1 LHRYILRRLL
11 FLVFVIIGITALLF
25 VIMYFLPG
33 DPARAAAGPGAKPE
47 QVERIRVKLG
57 LDKPMYIQYLTHMKN
72 LLRGDLGVSI
82 RTRKPVLVELKTY
95 LPASLELVLAAM
107 LFNVLIA
114 IPLGVLSALRPGQ
127 LADTLSRLFAALGMG
142 MPIFWVALM
151 AQLLFYGKLDWLP
164 VGGRLSTGA
173 LPPDHITGLFLIDTL
188 LAGDL
193 PLFKDAL
200 VHLIM
205 PAAVLSL
212 PEVAVTSRLMRSSML
227 DVLVQDYV
235 RTARAKGLTEGRVV
249 WIHAFKNALLV
260 PLTMVG
266 MQVGWMLGGS
276 LLVESV
282 FSWGG
287 LGFLAFHAIYK
298 RDFPVLMGVTLVMVI
313 IFVLS
318 NLVVDILYRY
328 LDPRITH

>member
-57 LDKPMYIQYLTHMKN
+57 LDKPLHIQYLTYMKN
-72 LLRGDLGVSI
+72 LLRGDLGESI
-82 RTRKPVLVELKTY
+82 RTRKPVILELKTY

-151 AQLLFYGKLDWLP
+151 AQLLFYGRLDWLP

-318 NLVVDILYRY
+318 NLVVDILYSY

>member
-1 LHRYILRRLL
+1 MQRYILRRLV
-11 FLVFVIIGITALLF
+11 FLVFVIVGITALLF

-47 QVERIRVKLG
+47 QVERMRVKLG
-57 LDKPMYIQYLTHMKN
+57 LDKPLHIQYLTYMKN

-82 RTRKPVLVELKTY
+82 RTRKPVILELKTY
-95 LPASLELVLAAM
+95 LPASLELVLTAM
-107 LFNVLIA
+107 LLAVLIA
-114 IPLGVLSALRPGQ
+114 IPLGVLSALRPGNA
-127 LADTLSRLFAALGMG
+127 ADATSRLFAALGMG

-151 AQLLFYGKLDWLP
+151 AQLIFYGKLDLLP
-164 VGGRLSTGA
+164 FGGRLSTGA
-173 LPPDHITGLFLIDTL
+173 TPPDHVTGFYLIDSL

-200 VHLIM
+200 VHLIL
-205 PAAVLSL
+205 PAVVLAL
-212 PEVAVTSRLMRSSML
+212 PEVAVTSRLTRSSML
-227 DVLVQDYV
+227 DVMTQDYV
-235 RTARAKGLTEGRVV
+235 RTARAKGLRERRIVGVHV
-249 WIHAFKNALLV
+249 LKNAFLA
-260 PLTMVG
+260 PLTLLG

-287 LGFLAFHAIYK
+287 LGFLAYHAIYK
-298 RDFPVLMGVTLVMVI
+298 RDFPVLMGVTIVMCTV
-313 IFVLS
+313 FVLS
-318 NLVVDILYRY
+318 NLVVDILYSY

>member
-1 LHRYILRRLL
+1 MQRYILRRLG
-11 FLVFVIIGITALLF
+11 FLLFVIIGVTVLLF
-25 VIMYFLPG
+25 VIMYLLPG

-47 QVERIRVKLG
+47 QVERIRIKLG
-57 LDKPMYIQYLTHMKN
+57 LDKPPHIQYLTYMGN
-72 LLRGDLGVSI
+72 LLRGDLGTSI

-95 LPASLELVLAAM
+95 LPASLELALTAM
-107 LFNVLIA
+107 LLNVLVA
-114 IPLGVLSALRPGQ
+114 IPLGVFSALRPGH

-142 MPIFWVALM
+142 MPVFWVALM
-151 AQLLFYGKLDWLP
+151 AQLLVAGKLGLLP
-164 VGGRLSTGA
+164 FGGRLSTGA
-173 LPPDHITGLFLIDTL
+173 LPPDHVTGFFLIDAL
-188 LAGDL
+188 LARDL
-193 PLFKDAL
+193 PLFKDVL

-205 PAAVLSL
+205 PAATLAL
-212 PEVAVTSRLMRSSML
+212 PEVAVTSRLTRTSML
-227 DVLVQDYV
+227 DVLLQDYV
-235 RTARAKGLTEGRVV
+235 RTARAKGLHERQVV
-249 WIHAFKNALLV
+249 WVHALKNALLV

-266 MQVGWMLGGS
+266 MQVGWVLGGS

-298 RDFPVLMGVTLVMVI
+298 RDFPILMGVTIVMCT

-318 NLVVDILYRY
+318 NLVVGILYSY

>member
-1 LHRYILRRLL
+1 MHRYILRRLL

-57 LDKPMYIQYLTHMKN
+57 LDEPMHIQYLTHMKN

-151 AQLLFYGKLDWLP
+151 AQLLFYGRLDWLP

-318 NLVVDILYRY
+318 NLVVDILYSY

>member
-1 LHRYILRRLL
+1 L
-11 FLVFVIIGITALLF
+11 
-25 VIMYFLPG
+25 
-33 DPARAAAGPGAKPE
+33 
-47 QVERIRVKLG
+47 
-57 LDKPMYIQYLTHMKN
+57 
-72 LLRGDLGVSI
+72 
-82 RTRKPVLVELKTY
+82 
-95 LPASLELVLAAM
+95 
-107 LFNVLIA
+107 
-114 IPLGVLSALRPGQ
+114 
-127 LADTLSRLFAALGMG
+127 
-142 MPIFWVALM
+142 
-151 AQLLFYGKLDWLP
+151 LP

-205 PAAVLSL
+205 PAAVLAL

-318 NLVVDILYRY
+318 NLVVDILYSY

>member
-1 LHRYILRRLL
+1 MQRYILRRLG
-11 FLVFVIIGITALLF
+11 FLLFVIIGVTVLLF
-25 VIMYFLPG
+25 VIMYLLPG

-47 QVERIRVKLG
+47 QVERIRIKLG
-57 LDKPMYIQYLTHMKN
+57 LDKPPHIQYLTYMGN
-72 LLRGDLGVSI
+72 LLHGDLGTSI

-95 LPASLELVLAAM
+95 LPASLELALTAM
-107 LFNVLIA
+107 LLNVLVA
-114 IPLGVLSALRPGQ
+114 IPLGVFSALRPGH

-142 MPIFWVALM
+142 MPVFWVALM
-151 AQLLFYGKLDWLP
+151 AQLLVAGKLDLLP
-164 VGGRLSTGA
+164 FGGRLSTGA
-173 LPPDHITGLFLIDTL
+173 LPPDHVTGFFLIDAL
-188 LAGDL
+188 LARDL

-205 PAAVLSL
+205 PAATLAL
-212 PEVAVTSRLMRSSML
+212 PEVAVTSRLTRTSVL
-227 DVLVQDYV
+227 DVLLQDYV
-235 RTARAKGLTEGRVV
+235 RTARAKGLHERRVV
-249 WIHAFKNALLV
+249 WVHALKNALLV

-266 MQVGWMLGGS
+266 MQVGWVLGGS

-298 RDFPVLMGVTLVMVI
+298 RDFPILMGVTIVMCT

-318 NLVVDILYRY
+318 NLVVDILYSY

>member
-1 LHRYILRRLL
+1 MHRYILRRLL

-57 LDKPMYIQYLTHMKN
+57 LDKPLHIQYLTYMKN
-72 LLRGDLGVSI
+72 LLRGDLGESI
-82 RTRKPVLVELKTY
+82 RTRKPVILELKTY

-151 AQLLFYGKLDWLP
+151 AQLLFYGRLDWLP

-318 NLVVDILYRY
+318 NLVVDILYSY